1 MSVNIEWMTDAAC
14 TQTDPEVF
22 FPTQPGIPGQ
32 REVERAVLICRSCP
46 VIVQCKEY
54 ARKFARGNGVWGGEY
69 KGRHAPRSTGLL
81 KESPK
86 DRLRRAQALLDDAH
100 ALLDD
105 AVDDLVEED
114 SPVHGTDAA
123 YKAHT
128 RRGEKACVACL
139 QAHRLAHTIR
149 RERREA

>member
-32 REVERAVLICRSCP
+32 REVERAVLVCRSCP
-46 VIVQCKEY
+46 VILQCKEY

-69 KGRHAPRSTGLL
+69 KGRHAPR
-81 KESPK
+81 KVPEPSPI
-86 DRLRRAQALLDDAH
+86 
-100 ALLDD
+100 
-105 AVDDLVEED
+105 
-114 SPVHGTDAA
+114 HGTDAA